1 MYHGWHRRFF
11 PSVVRPRRRTRALVS
26 SIVFSVLG
34 FAPSQGFEV
43 FIETLERLGST
54 KPLRACVHALRSREV
69 YGVRYDD
76 LRDDDDAPA
85 PGWAAAAAQRGLERD
100 GDAAAQ
106 QQPQTAPPPPPRA
119 PRTATEEEEERM
131 ILEALEDDD
140 DDEAALAA
148 MGEEAYS

>member
-1 MYHGWHRRFF
+1 M
-11 PSVVRPRRRTRALVS
+11 
-26 SIVFSVLG
+26 
-34 FAPSQGFEV
+34 

-76 LRDDDDAPA
+76 LRDDEDDAPA
-85 PGWAAAAAQRGLERD
+85 PGWAAAAAQRDLERD
-100 GDAAAQ
+100 GDAGAQ
-106 QQPQTAPPPPPRA
+106 QPPQTAAPPPARA
-119 PRTATEEEEERM
+119 PRTADEEDEERM
-131 ILEALEDDD
+131 ILEALEDDDDD